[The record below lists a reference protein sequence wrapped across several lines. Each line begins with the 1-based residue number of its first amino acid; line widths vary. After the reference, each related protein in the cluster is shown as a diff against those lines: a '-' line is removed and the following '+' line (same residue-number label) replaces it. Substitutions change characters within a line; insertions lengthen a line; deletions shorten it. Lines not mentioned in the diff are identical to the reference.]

1 MTLIEELEKN
11 AEIELQKLGVAEN
24 LGWCLSGLTAL
35 SAHMKWENWLLSI
48 LVFFSSYYI
57 VTYPYRKKENDATDA
72 YHRVAGIG
80 KYYRAQ
86 KNTDQE

>member
-35 SAHMKWENWLLSI
+35 SAHMKWEN
-48 LVFFSSYYI
+48 
-57 VTYPYRKKENDATDA
+57 
-72 YHRVAGIG
+72 
-80 KYYRAQ
+80 
-86 KNTDQE
+86 